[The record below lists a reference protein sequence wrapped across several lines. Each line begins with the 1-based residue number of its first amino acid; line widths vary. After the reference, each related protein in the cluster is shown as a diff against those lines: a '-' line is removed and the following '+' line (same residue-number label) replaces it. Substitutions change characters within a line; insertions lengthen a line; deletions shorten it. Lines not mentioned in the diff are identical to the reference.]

1 MCTWFEGEHIDIQH
15 TLHFVIFI
23 EQNNADAGKKKKVKK
38 KVKKKGK
45 KKEKMELIIMNNY
58 SYGD

>member
-23 EQNNADAGKKKKVKK
+23 EQNNADAGKKKK
-38 KVKKKGK
+38 